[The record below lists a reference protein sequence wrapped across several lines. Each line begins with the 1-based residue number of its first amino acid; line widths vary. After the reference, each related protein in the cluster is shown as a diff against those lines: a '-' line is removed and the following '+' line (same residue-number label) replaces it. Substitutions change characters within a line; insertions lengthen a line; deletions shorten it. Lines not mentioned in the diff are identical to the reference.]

1 MVTAALAGVTV
12 IDFTRFVSGSYST
25 LLLASL
31 GAEVIKIERLPDGDP
46 YRVTGA
52 RDDGGSAL
60 FDCLNSGK
68 RSVAIDFDDESD
80 RRFLDSLIAD
90 ADVFVEN
97 SRPGS
102 LARHGLDHESL
113 CRKFPALVYAS
124 ISAFGDAGPARTRGG
139 FDLVLQAETGV
150 MSVTGDPS
158 SGPAKMGLP
167 FLDLGSGISCL
178 AAILAALIERSRT
191 GKGAR
196 VASSL
201 FEFGLAGFSTQVDAI
216 LRDAATPGLLGSHS
230 PSFAPYGSF
239 RCADRSIILAG
250 SGSEELWGRL
260 CTVLAAEALVDDDR
274 FRTNADRLEHRD
286 ELTRTIED
294 YLMRAPADH
303 WLERLAAAGVPAGE
317 VRSARDALLSEQAD
331 ALGSVYESGT
341 ADAPYWNVAAPF
353 RIGPEPLVGRSA
365 APALGADNERL
376 ADRVAG
382 TELP

>member
-1 MVTAALAGVTV
+1 MSAALAGTTV
-12 IDFTRFVSGSYST
+12 IDFTRFVSGSYAA

-31 GAEVIKIERLPDGDP
+31 GAEVIKVERLPDGDP

-68 RSVAIDFDDESD
+68 KSVAIDFDAASD
-80 RRFLDSLIAD
+80 REFLDALIAD

-102 LARHGLDHESL
+102 LERHGLDHETL
-113 CRKFPALVYAS
+113 CLKFPSLVYAS

-150 MSVTGDPS
+150 MSVTGDPT

-167 FLDLGSGISCL
+167 FLDVGAGVGCL
-178 AAILAALIERSRT
+178 AAVLAALLERTRT

-201 FEFGLAGFSTQVDAI
+201 FEFGLAGFTTQVDAI
-216 LRDAATPGLLGSHS
+216 LRDDATPGLLGTHS

-239 RCADRSIILAG
+239 HCADRSIILAG
-250 SGSEELWGRL
+250 SGSEELWVRL
-260 CTVLAAEALVDDDR
+260 CGVLAVEPLVDDER

-286 ELTRTIED
+286 ELTQMIEEH
-294 YLMRAPADH
+294 LTRAPADH
-303 WLERLAAAGVPAGE
+303 WLERLEAAGVPAGE
-317 VRSARDALLSEQAD
+317 VRSPLEALLSEQAV

-341 ADAPYWNVAAPF
+341 TGTPYWNVAAPF
-353 RIGPEPLVGRSA
+353 RIGPEPLIGRGA
-365 APALGADNERL
+365 APALGADNELLAERL
-376 ADRVAG
+376 AE
-382 TELP
+382 TESQ

>member
-1 MVTAALAGVTV
+1 MVTEALTGVTV

-31 GAEVIKIERLPDGDP
+31 GAEVVKIERLPDGDP

-68 RSVAIDFDDESD
+68 SSVAIDFDEESD
-80 RRFLDSLIAD
+80 RRFLDSLIAG

-102 LARHGLDHESL
+102 LDRHGLDPESL
-113 CRKFPALVYAS
+113 RRKYPSLVYAS

-150 MSVTGDPS
+150 MSVTGDPA

-167 FLDLGSGISCL
+167 FLDIGAGVGCL
-178 AAILAALIERSRT
+178 AAILAALIERTRT

-196 VASSL
+196 VTSSL
-201 FEFGLAGFSTQVDAI
+201 FEFGLAGFTTQVDAI
-216 LRDAATPGLLGSHS
+216 LRDGATPGLLGSHS

-250 SGSEELWGRL
+250 SGSEELWARL
-260 CTVLAAEALVDDDR
+260 CTVLGEEALLDDER
-274 FRTNADRLEHRD
+274 FRTNGDRLEHRA
-286 ELTRTIED
+286 ELTHAIERA
-294 YLMRAPADH
+294 LMRAPADH
-303 WLERLAAAGVPAGE
+303 WLERLEAAGVPAGE
-317 VRSARDALLSEQAD
+317 VRSARDALLSDQSR
-331 ALGSVYESGT
+331 ALGSVYENGAAGSS
-341 ADAPYWNVAAPF
+341 YWNVAAPF
-353 RIGPEPLVGRSA
+353 RIGQEPLVGRSP
-365 APALGADNERL
+365 APALGADNDRL
-376 ADRVAG
+376 AGRLG
-382 TELP
+382 ETKPQ